1 MDDARDTPPGF
12 EALYDASVNFVYSY
26 ARARLGPTEGEDVA
40 SEVFEAALIALRA
53 GKGQAVTEAWL
64 MAVTRNKVI
73 DRWRA
78 SERRMAKRHLLRSAD
93 RTDGP
98 EGTAQDDTDR
108 MMLALD
114 VVSPF
119 HRALLVLHYMD
130 GFPMREVAEQ
140 LGTSVTAA
148 RSGIARARRSLERA
162 YEGVV
167 LNA

>member
-1 MDDARDTPPGF
+1 MDDERDSPPGF
-12 EALYDASVNFVYSY
+12 EALYNASIDFVYSY
-26 ARARLGPTEGEDVA
+26 ARVRLGQTEGEDVA

-78 SERRMAKRHLLRSAD
+78 SERRMAKRHLLRSSD
-93 RTDGP
+93 RTAGP
-98 EGTAQDDTDR
+98 EGIAGDNTDR

-114 VVSPF
+114 GVSSF
-119 HRALLVLHYMD
+119 HRALLVLHYLD

-148 RSGIARARRSLERA
+148 RSGIARARRSLERS
-162 YEGVV
+162 YESVV
-167 LNA
+167 INA